1 MIKLI
6 KKQKDRQRKSANLCT
21 QRFDSPKKRMYAK
34 VGLKIA
40 NRIVYRY
47 ITLLQEI
54 WVMIATWEI
63 RGMERRME
71 DNR

>member
-1 MIKLI
+1 MCEQWEHKYIE
-6 KKQKDRQRKSANLCT
+6 RKSANLCT

-47 ITLLQEI
+47 IALLQEI

-71 DNR
+71 DKR